1 MKVFVNK
8 AYGED
13 CGGLVVVAAN
23 SPEEAHGA
31 LMSRYNNNPGKKWYH
46 SYYEIVYK
54 SENWIVLDD
63 VRANVNTPQVLAE
76 DSYVEY

>member
-8 AYGED
+8 ARGGY

-31 LMSRYNNNPGKKWYH
+31 LMSRYNNDPAKNGI
-46 SYYEIVYK
+46 IVIMKIFINLKIGLFLIMFKQMLIYLK
-54 SENWIVLDD
+54 F
-63 VRANVNTPQVLAE
+63 
-76 DSYVEY
+76 